1 MRVATLFKR
10 LLRLGRERVVG
21 VELRED
27 GQEQV
32 IVDIARPAGR
42 RMRCPGCGFQTR
54 ATYDRAIRTW
64 RHLDAL
70 RTRCLLRCEVRRI
83 DCPRCGVVGE
93 QVPWAR
99 PGSRFTRAFE
109 DTCAFLARAAPKSAV
124 AELMRVDWATVGR
137 MVERVVDEALEGAGE
152 EWLSGLRLI
161 GVDEV
166 SFRKGH
172 RYLICVT
179 DHETGRIVWAHPG
192 RSPAVLELFF
202 LLLGPERCARIEA
215 VSVDLYGGWPQAI
228 RRHARRAAIC
238 ADPFHVVALVTDA
251 LDTLRRQDWQRLRK
265 DDPERARWFK
275 GTRFLLRRRAEDLAG
290 EQRTILEELAERNR
304 AVYEGW
310 LLVDQLRAVYRAP
323 DPDQAALV
331 LEAWC
336 QAAETS
342 GHQPFHKAAAT
353 IRRHAAAIV
362 NAIRLGINNA
372 RLEGLNSTVRLI
384 SHRSRGFRRV
394 ESLIALIHLVCGKV
408 SLTLP
413 T

>member
-1 MRVATLFKR
+1 MRVASLFKR
-10 LLRLGRERVVG
+10 LLRLGAERVMG
-21 VELRED
+21 VEL
-27 GQEQV
+27 GQEGEERV
-32 IVDIARPAGR
+32 IVDLARPAGR
-42 RMRCPGCGFQTR
+42 RMRCPGCGFATR
-54 ATYDRAIRTW
+54 AIYDRSIRTW

-83 DCPRCGVVGE
+83 DCPRCGVVSE
-93 QVPWAR
+93 QIPWAR
-99 PGSRFTRAFE
+99 AGSRFTRAFE
-109 DTCAFLARAAPKSAV
+109 DTCAFLARVAPKSAV

-137 MVERVVDEALEGAGE
+137 MIERVLNEALGSGE
-152 EWLSGLRLI
+152 DFLDGLRRI

-166 SFRKGH
+166 SYRKGH

-179 DHETGRIVWAHPG
+179 DHESGRIVWAHPG
-192 RSPAVLELFF
+192 RSPAVLEIFF
-202 LLLGPERCARIEA
+202 LLLGRARCAQLEA
-215 VSVDLYGGWPQAI
+215 VSVDLHGGWPAVI
-228 RRHARRAAIC
+228 ARHAPQAAVC

-251 LDTLRRQDWQRLRK
+251 LDTLRRQDWQRLRQE
-265 DDPERARWFK
+265 DPERAKWFK
-275 GTRFLLRRRAEDLAG
+275 GTRFLLRRRAEDLAAG
-290 EQRTILEELAERNR
+290 ERTILQELAETNR
-304 AVYEGW
+304 AVFEGW

-323 DPDQAALV
+323 DPAEAAVV

-342 GHQPFHKAAAT
+342 GHAPFHTAAAT
-353 IRRHAAAIV
+353 IRRHAEAIL

-408 SLTLP
+408 TVALP

>member
-27 GQEQV
+27 GEERV
-32 IVDIARPAGR
+32 VVDIARPARR
-42 RMRCPGCGFQTR
+42 RMRCPHCGFSTR

-83 DCPRCGVVGE
+83 DCPECGVVGE

-109 DTCAFLARAAPKSAV
+109 DTCAFLTRAAPKSTV

-137 MVERVVDEALEGAGE
+137 IVERVVDEALDADRDR
-152 EWLSGLRLI
+152 LDGLRLI

-166 SFRKGH
+166 SYRKGH

-202 LLLGPERCARIEA
+202 LVLGPERCAQIEA
-215 VSVDLYGGWPQAI
+215 VSVDLYGGWPTVI
-228 RRHARRAAIC
+228 RRHAKGAAIC
-238 ADPFHVVALVTDA
+238 ADPFHVIAQVTDA
-251 LDTLRRQDWQRLRK
+251 LDTLRRQDWQRLRAQ
-265 DDPERARWFK
+265 DPQRARWFK
-275 GTRFLLRRRAEDLAG
+275 GTRFLLRRRAEDLAAG
-290 EQRTILEELAERNR
+290 ERTILEDLAETNR

-323 DPDQAALV
+323 DPDEAALV

-342 GHQPFHKAAAT
+342 GHAPFAKAAAT
-353 IRRHAAAIV
+353 IRRHAEAIL

-408 SLTLP
+408 LVKLP